1 MNKLDRIT
9 IDPQVFQGEP
19 CIRGLRI
26 PVSLIIKLISAG
38 KTPEDILKDY
48 PELESE
54 DIKQASEKE
63 IRKQLCGT
71 PEEVAPHIIR
81 VAREFRYQGFSYEG
95 GKERIR
101 SDKFSKYISIHRI
114 TGWLDPHEF
123 LIRGDQGLPHEV
135 LPHFIGG
142 IVLQPLP
149 NSRTLFITRY
159 STSSCSDC
167 DSSYFDN
174 FLHRLS
180 SEMKNIGFEETTARK
195 AWRAFKEVLSFA
207 KKVIPF

>member
-81 VAREFRYQGFSYEG
+81 VAREFRYQGFSYDGEE
-95 GKERIR
+95 ERIP

-149 NSRTLFITRY
+149 NSRTLFIARY
-159 STSSCSDC
+159 STPSCPDC

-174 FLHRLS
+174 FLRRLS
-180 SEMKNIGFEETTARK
+180 AELKNIGFEETTAKK
-195 AWRAFKEVLSFA
+195 AWRVFKEVLPVA
-207 KKVIPF
+207 KAVKP

>member
-95 GKERIR
+95 GEERIP

>member
-9 IDPQVFQGEP
+9 IDPQVFQGGP

-81 VAREFRYQGFSYEG
+81 VAREFRYQGFSYDGEE
-95 GKERIR
+95 ERIP
-101 SDKFSKYISIHRI
+101 SDKFSKNISIHRV
-114 TGWLDPHEF
+114 TSWLDPHEF

-149 NSRTLFITRY
+149 NSSTLFIARY
-159 STSSCSDC
+159 STPSCPDC

-180 SEMKNIGFEETTARK
+180 AELKNIGFEETTAKK
-195 AWRAFKEVLSFA
+195 AWRVFKEVLPVA
-207 KKVIPF
+207 KAVKP